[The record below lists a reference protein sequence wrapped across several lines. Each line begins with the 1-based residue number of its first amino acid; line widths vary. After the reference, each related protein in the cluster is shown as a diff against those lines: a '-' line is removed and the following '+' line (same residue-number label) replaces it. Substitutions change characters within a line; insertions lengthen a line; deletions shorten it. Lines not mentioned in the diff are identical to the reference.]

1 MTEDTYPTII
11 LSDASSAVSDVMQAA
26 HDALQL
32 IQRAAT
38 TMQLLQGEPAVS
50 QTADVTSTR
59 SLKAELEQ
67 LKLAET
73 E

>member
-1 MTEDTYPTII
+1 MTEDTYTTII